1 MEQIHTLK
9 SSELMTRY
17 GIESTPTMEVIDSDI
32 LHKFKP
38 EARIYELLR
47 DMFLTSRN

>member
-1 MEQIHTLK
+1 MEQIYTLK

-38 EARIYELLR
+38 EARIYELPR